1 MRESTGALTFFFFLR
16 KPSTFPLHPTRVVW
30 IDKIVRNLL
39 LSFIKV
45 RIYRL
50 VPRVCGFTTSPRV
63 HLCAPAAAVTSS
75 LFGYA
80 SHFLK
85 GQSRCFPLIY
95 WPFLA
100 NLSPPPVPLSFLQYC
115 NGMERE
121 ICHMYIYIFY
131 FYMDIRRC
139 MQSWLCVSSC
149 PPDLL
154 RPSINWA
161 GAVLTPRSL
170 LRPLLSSPLSLFPSD
185 KDFLLLKMR
194 RKVSASSVVFI
205 PTLKESRLF
214 PLIAGKIKIKS
225 LEISGNREGAERER
239 ERIDEIG
246 ED

>member
-50 VPRVCGFTTSPRV
+50 VPRVCGFYDIPTGSFVCPSSSSN
-63 HLCAPAAAVTSS
+63 LVT
-75 LFGYA
+75 FWI
-80 SHFLK
+80 
-85 GQSRCFPLIY
+85 CI
-95 WPFLA
+95 PFLERSKPVFPFDLLA
-100 NLSPPPVPLSFLQYC
+100 LSSESFASPSSSFIFTILQW
-115 NGMERE
+115 NGKRDMP
-121 ICHMYIYIFY
+121 HVYIFY

-239 ERIDEIG
+239 EN
-246 ED
+246 

>member
-121 ICHMYIYIFY
+121 ICHMYIFSIF
-131 FYMDIRRC
+131 I
-139 MQSWLCVSSC
+139 W
-149 PPDLL
+149 
-154 RPSINWA
+154 I
-161 GAVLTPRSL
+161 
-170 LRPLLSSPLSLFPSD
+170 
-185 KDFLLLKMR
+185 
-194 RKVSASSVVFI
+194 
-205 PTLKESRLF
+205 
-214 PLIAGKIKIKS
+214 
-225 LEISGNREGAERER
+225 
-239 ERIDEIG
+239 
-246 ED
+246 

>member
-1 MRESTGALTFFFFLR
+1 MRVTLWCGRTNRKACRYLIGQVINNSSFPLSLFTYFLFPIELKDFFLQPPGSPLLNGYPHFWGFFWVVKAIGHWSESRILRYTHMRESTGALTFFFFLR

-100 NLSPPPVPLSFLQYC
+100 NLSPPPVPLSFY
-115 NGMERE
+115 NTAMEWKERYAT
-121 ICHMYIYIFY
+121 CIYFLFLY
-131 FYMDIRRC
+131 GYKKMHAELVVCLFLP
-139 MQSWLCVSSC
+139 S
-149 PPDLL
+149 
-154 RPSINWA
+154 RPFA
-161 GAVLTPRSL
+161 
-170 LRPLLSSPLSLFPSD
+170 PLH
-185 KDFLLLKMR
+185 
-194 RKVSASSVVFI
+194 
-205 PTLKESRLF
+205 
-214 PLIAGKIKIKS
+214 
-225 LEISGNREGAERER
+225 
-239 ERIDEIG
+239 
-246 ED
+246 